1 MILYYY
7 LIYNIIL
14 LTELLIQMIRTLR
27 WDSLMGFLPFLV
39 TFCKIFIL
47 FNNYLFVNFLK
58 LIFEC
63 ISVKVIT
70 IVLFHFMLAF
80 IPYPLIFGAVVD
92 STCLVWEEKCG
103 KTGNCWI
110 YDQDKFKYY
119 LHGTA
124 LAFICV
130 GSLMDLG
137 IIYNAKHIKNFYDD
151 SYDTKEEKETTN
163 GDNNNVIAM
172 TGVTL
177 KANDIE
183 TDGVI

>member
-1 MILYYY
+1 MPY
-7 LIYNIIL
+7 LIMMTVAGIVSSTARTGNSL
-14 LTELLIQMIRTLR
+14 LTLR
-27 WDSLMGFLPFLV
+27 ALDPKDKSFAMGV
-39 TFCKIFIL
+39 MGTFMAIF
-47 FNNYLFVNFLK
+47 
-58 LIFEC
+58 
-63 ISVKVIT
+63 
-70 IVLFHFMLAF
+70 AF

-92 STCLVWEEKCG
+92 STCLVWESKCG

-110 YDQDKFKYY
+110 YDQDKFRYY

-124 LAFICV
+124 LAFMCV

-137 IIYNAKHIKNFYDD
+137 IIWNAKKRLTNFYDD
-151 SYDTKEEKETTN
+151 PIDSKVEKETTN

-177 KANDIE
+177 KANDVE

>member
-1 MILYYY
+1 
-7 LIYNIIL
+7 
-14 LTELLIQMIRTLR
+14 
-27 WDSLMGFLPFLV
+27 
-39 TFCKIFIL
+39 
-47 FNNYLFVNFLK
+47 
-58 LIFEC
+58 
-63 ISVKVIT
+63 
-70 IVLFHFMLAF
+70 MLAF

-110 YDQDKFKYY
+110 YDQDKFRYY

-124 LAFICV
+124 LAFMCV

-137 IIYNAKHIKNFYDD
+137 IIWNAKKRLTNFYDD
-151 SYDTKEEKETTN
+151 PIDSKVEKETTN

-172 TGVTL
+172 TDVTL
-177 KANDIE
+177 KANDVE